1 MKKGR
6 VNEMKKFIVT
16 GALHGFLAVAL
27 GAFGAH
33 ALKDIVDD
41 YGLGIWE
48 TAVQYQMFHATGL
61 LIIGLLMSSKLLGE
75 VKQLK
80 LAGIFF
86 NLGIV
91 FFAGSL
97 YVLAISGIKVL
108 GAITPIGGVLFLAGW
123 VLIIVSALKH
133 AK

>member
-1 MKKGR
+1 MKR
-6 VNEMKKFIVT
+6 FIVT
-16 GALHGFLAVAL
+16 GALHGLLAVAF

-33 ALKDIVDD
+33 ALKEILDE
-41 YGLGIWE
+41 YSRGIWE

-61 LIIGLLMSSKLLGE
+61 LIIGLLMCSKLLGE
-75 VKQLK
+75 VKQLN

-91 FFAGSL
+91 FFSGSL

-123 VLIIVSALKH
+123 LLIILTAIKH
-133 AK
+133 AR

>member
-1 MKKGR
+1 
-6 VNEMKKFIVT
+6 MKKFIVT

>member
-1 MKKGR
+1 MK
-6 VNEMKKFIVT
+6 MKRFIVT
-16 GALHGFLAVAL
+16 GALHGLLAVAF

-33 ALKDIVDD
+33 ALKEILDE
-41 YGLGIWE
+41 YSRGIWE

-75 VKQLK
+75 VKQLN

-91 FFAGSL
+91 FFSGSL

-123 VLIIVSALKH
+123 LLIILTALKH
-133 AK
+133 AR

>member
-1 MKKGR
+1 
-6 VNEMKKFIVT
+6 MKKFIVT

-41 YGLGIWE
+41 YGLDIWE

-86 NLGIV
+86 NLGIL

-97 YVLAISGIKVL
+97 YVLAVSGIKVL

-123 VLIIVSALKH
+123 VLIIVTALKH

>member
-1 MKKGR
+1 MKR
-6 VNEMKKFIVT
+6 FIVT
-16 GALHGFLAVAL
+16 GALHGLLAVAF

-33 ALKDIVDD
+33 ALKEILDE
-41 YGLGIWE
+41 YSRGIWE

-75 VKQLK
+75 VKQLN

-91 FFAGSL
+91 FFSGSL

-123 VLIIVSALKH
+123 ILIILTAIKH
-133 AK
+133 AR

>member
-1 MKKGR
+1 MKR
-6 VNEMKKFIVT
+6 FIVT

-33 ALKDIVDD
+33 ALEEILGD
-41 YGLGIWE
+41 YGQGIWN

-61 LIIGLLMSSKLLGE
+61 LVIGLLMSNKLLGE
-75 VKQLK
+75 VKQLN

-91 FFAGSL
+91 FFSGSL
-97 YVLAISGIKVL
+97 YVLAISGIKIL
-108 GAITPIGGVLFLAGW
+108 GAITPIGGVLFLIGW
-123 VLIIVSALKH
+123 VCIMLAAMKH

>member
-1 MKKGR
+1 MKR
-6 VNEMKKFIVT
+6 FIVT
-16 GALHGFLAVAL
+16 GALHGLLAVAF

-33 ALKDIVDD
+33 ALKEILDE
-41 YGLGIWE
+41 YSRGIWE

-75 VKQLK
+75 VKQLNV
-80 LAGIFF
+80 AGIFF

-91 FFAGSL
+91 FFSGSL

-123 VLIIVSALKH
+123 LLIILSALKH
-133 AK
+133 AR